1 MEREFLGSFT
11 PDRRYHTMGI
21 GVGVFLLAIGAILAF
36 AIEWDPAGV
45 SVDIMGW
52 ILMAAGA
59 LAILMELLIF
69 GPRRRTTRSPVVE
82 RRGYE
87 DEPPAY

>member
-1 MEREFLGSFT
+1 
-11 PDRRYHTMGI
+11 MGI
-21 GVGVFLLAIGAILAF
+21 GVGVFLLAVGAILAF
-36 AIEWDPAGV
+36 AVEWEPAGV

-52 ILMAAGA
+52 ILMGAGA

-69 GPRRRTTRSPVVE
+69 APRRRTARPIAE
-82 RRGYE
+82 RRGYD

>member
-1 MEREFLGSFT
+1 
-11 PDRRYHTMGI
+11 MGI
-21 GVGVFLLAIGAILAF
+21 GVGIFLLAIGAILTF

-45 SVDIMGW
+45 SVEVMGW
-52 ILMAAGA
+52 ILMVAGA

-69 GPRRRTTRSPVVE
+69 APRRRTGRTVTE
-82 RRGYE
+82 RRYD

>member
-1 MEREFLGSFT
+1 
-11 PDRRYHTMGI
+11 MGI
-21 GVGVFLLAIGAILAF
+21 GVGVFLLAVGAILAF
-36 AIEWDPAGV
+36 AVEWDPAGV

-69 GPRRRTTRSPVVE
+69 GPRRRSVRDRAVP
-82 RRGYE
+82 G

>member
-1 MEREFLGSFT
+1 
-11 PDRRYHTMGI
+11 MGI

-45 SVDIMGW
+45 SIDVMGW
-52 ILMAAGA
+52 ILMVAGA
-59 LAILMELLIF
+59 LAVLMELLVF
-69 GPRRRTTRSPVVE
+69 APRRRAGRTVSE
-82 RRGYE
+82 RRTYE

>member
-1 MEREFLGSFT
+1 
-11 PDRRYHTMGI
+11 MGI
-21 GVGVFLLAIGAILAF
+21 GVGVFLLAVGAILAF
-36 AIEWDPAGV
+36 AVEWEPAGV

-52 ILMAAGA
+52 ILMGAGA

-69 GPRRRTTRSPVVE
+69 GPRRRSVRPVAE

>member
-1 MEREFLGSFT
+1 MGR
-11 PDRRYHTMGI
+11 RRYHTMGI
-21 GVGVFLLAIGAILAF
+21 GVGIFLLAVGAILAF

-52 ILMAAGA
+52 ILMIAGA
-59 LAILMELLIF
+59 LAILLELLVF
-69 GPRRRTTRSPVVE
+69 APRRRARPVAD

>member
-1 MEREFLGSFT
+1 
-11 PDRRYHTMGI
+11 MGI

-45 SVDIMGW
+45 SVDVMGW
-52 ILMAAGA
+52 ILMVAGA
-59 LAILMELLIF
+59 LAILMELLVF
-69 GPRRRTTRSPVVE
+69 APRRRSGGRVVE
-82 RRGYE
+82 RRTYD

>member
-1 MEREFLGSFT
+1 
-11 PDRRYHTMGI
+11 MGI

-45 SVDIMGW
+45 SVDVMGW
-52 ILMAAGA
+52 ILMVAGA
-59 LAILMELLIF
+59 LAILMELLVF
-69 GPRRRTTRSPVVE
+69 APRRRTGGRVTE
-82 RRGYE
+82 RRTYD

>member
-1 MEREFLGSFT
+1 
-11 PDRRYHTMGI
+11 MGI
-21 GVGVFLLAIGAILAF
+21 GVGVFLLAVGAILAF
-36 AIEWDPAGV
+36 AVEWDPAGV

-52 ILMAAGA
+52 ILMGAGA

-69 GPRRRTTRSPVVE
+69 GPRRRAAGRPVAD